1 VTTYALPRP
10 RSASQR
16 RSLPLVQRR
25 AGARAATPPSTYRM
39 RRIGVLFGLLVVGA
53 LIAAVMFH
61 VALAQNQVEL
71 ERLEKRADKE
81 QRAYELLMAENAWL
95 SSPDRIRSRALDL
108 GMVEP
113 DPDELTYVRAP
124 VPETPAEPVAP
135 PNSLASW
142 EEVKGEIASAP

>member
-1 VTTYALPRP
+1 MTTYALPRP

-16 RSLPLVQRR
+16 GPLVQRR

-39 RRIGVLFGLLVVGA
+39 RRLGVLFGVLVVAA
-53 LIAAVMFH
+53 LIAAVTFH
-61 VALAQNQVEL
+61 VALAQNQVQL
-71 ERLEKRADKE
+71 DRLEKRVDKE

-95 SSPDRIRSRALDL
+95 SSPDRIRNRALEL

-113 DPDELTYVRAP
+113 DPDELTYVQAP
-124 VPETPAEPVAP
+124 VPEAPAGPVAP